1 MTIGQNE
8 DLILSIEMEA
18 ELKTSLSYST
28 STTTPVC
35 ILYSFVLSASSLILR
50 SFYQPLLNFFLA
62 LYYLSHVILST
73 YPVNNAEV
81 SWSLPSSSL

>member
-62 LYYLSHVILST
+62 LYYPILST